1 MITAAAAYMEPD
13 GETVEL
19 IWFIV
24 TLSIELFEL
33 VPLH

>member
-1 MITAAAAYMEPD
+1 MVTAAAASMELD

-19 IWFIV
+19 TWFIV